1 MKSMENQKCDIY
13 KITSIK
19 QINESLF
26 QITVDAINT
35 FYLRRNYLQNQNIIL
50 DVDIELSVEEFKDC
64 MNAGF
69 SFLAEKKAMDYLGK
83 TEHSRF
89 LLKNKLQKKEYSL
102 NSINQALD
110 YLEEKGYLDDSRFAM
125 AFLRN
130 RSITHFEGKN
140 RLMQELLQ
148 RGVDKKIASNQID
161 EFFSEK
167 SEVEIC
173 KKALEKLQRIG
184 KKEEKIYAALER
196 LGFNNRVIRE
206 IL

>member
-1 MKSMENQKCDIY
+1 MENQKCDIY

-19 QINESLF
+19 QISESLF
-26 QITVDAINT
+26 QISVNSVST
-35 FYLRRNYLQNQNIIL
+35 FYLRKNYLHNQNIIL
-50 DVDIELSVEEFKDC
+50 DVDIELSVDEFEDC
-64 MNAGF
+64 VNAGLAF
-69 SFLAEKKAMDYLGK
+69 SAEKKAMDYLGK
-83 TEHSRF
+83 TEYSRF
-89 LLKNKLQKKEYSL
+89 LLRNKLQKKEHSIS
-102 NSINQALD
+102 SINQALD
-110 YLEEKGYLDDSRFAM
+110 YLEGRGYLNDSRFAM

-130 RSITHFEGKN
+130 RSITHFEGRN

-148 RGVDKKIASNQID
+148 RGVDKKIASSQID